1 MTEFDFIFLAIGAG
15 AVVGVI
21 WGVIDALRKG

>member
-15 AVVGVI
+15 AIVGVI

>member
-21 WGVIDALRKG
+21 WGMIGGSRKG